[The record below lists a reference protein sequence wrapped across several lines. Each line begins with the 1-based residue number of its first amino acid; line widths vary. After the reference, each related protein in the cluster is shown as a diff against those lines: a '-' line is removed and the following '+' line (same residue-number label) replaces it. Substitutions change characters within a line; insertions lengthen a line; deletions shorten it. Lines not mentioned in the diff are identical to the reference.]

1 MQNIKDWPIFI
12 KICFGII
19 ITTLTIAG
27 IVEIPKLSE
36 NKPLG
41 KESSQKGEA
50 NSVKVGIIIESVNTA
65 KILDNV
71 EVRFVSTGS
80 SETRMTDTQGF
91 TQIEIPSREDI
102 EITLSKKGFKTAK
115 YTINLNNDRQKTRT
129 FRLEPQ

>member
-1 MQNIKDWPIFI
+1 MQNIKDWPVFI
-12 KICFGII
+12 KIRLGII
-19 ITTLTIAG
+19 IATLTIAG

-36 NKPLG
+36 KQTPG
-41 KESSQKGEA
+41 KESSQKGES
-50 NSVKVGIIIESVNTA
+50 NSVKIGIIIESVNTA

-71 EVRFVSTGS
+71 EVRFVSKGS
-80 SETRMTDTQGF
+80 PETRMTDTQGF

-115 YTINLNNDRQKTRT
+115 YTINLNNDPQKTRT